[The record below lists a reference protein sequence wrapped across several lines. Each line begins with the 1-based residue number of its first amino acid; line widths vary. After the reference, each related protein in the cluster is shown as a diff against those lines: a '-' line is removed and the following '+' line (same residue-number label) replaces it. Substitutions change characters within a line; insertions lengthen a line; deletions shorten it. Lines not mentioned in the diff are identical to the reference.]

1 MAVTSMCIGYD
12 ISWTR
17 HSCRIVR
24 AWEGAGAVWW
34 CSGPGEAQA
43 DRQWQALEEHAVKMK
58 ERLGWAVAPASTLG
72 PPAGS
77 PHPQDLAAASPGPS
91 AQMSGCPGRWLRG
104 SQSPTAYVCGPG
116 TSCMMA
122 AQPSVHL
129 SILIWTVAKPS
140 LSMPP
145 SHTLAPTSYHLPPGS
160 PAAPLP
166 AVGLEA
172 GWKVHAPRTRHRQG
186 NWLAP
191 FPSAHPER
199 VRPVCPEGNWG
210 LVSHRPLASRFWR
223 LAPGQSEQAS
233 ALLTL
238 GIDRARS
245 NVPRGPAA
253 LAQGRPLLQLL
264 QGL

>member
-1 MAVTSMCIGYD
+1 MGGCSGVHLGT
-12 ISWTR
+12 
-17 HSCRIVR
+17 SCRL
-24 AWEGAGAVWW
+24 
-34 CSGPGEAQA
+34 PT
-43 DRQWQALEEHAVKMK
+43 
-58 ERLGWAVAPASTLG
+58 P
-72 PPAGS
+72 
-77 PHPQDLAAASPGPS
+77 PGPRCCQPR
-91 AQMSGCPGRWLRG
+91 ALRTNVRVPWPLAPRLPV
-104 SQSPTAYVCGPG
+104 PTAYVCGPG

-186 NWLAP
+186 NCLAP